1 MRILGWWLLGLAM
14 VPAVVPGMAGA
25 QTRRQSNIRSVWE
38 EPERARPR
46 GERLLRAVMLDVH
59 NEERA
64 AIGMAPVTWDATL
77 AAQALVYARELAR
90 LRRFQHS
97 AKASRP
103 TPQGENLWMGS
114 RGAFTYEEMSEA
126 WTREKRYYR
135 PRPVPD
141 FSSTG
146 DWRDVGHYTQMVW
159 HSTTAIGCAVAS
171 NDRDDYLVCR
181 YSPPG
186 NVYGRTIHG
195 AEK

>member
-1 MRILGWWLLGLAM
+1 MRILTVWLLGLAM
-14 VPAVVPGMAGA
+14 LPVMADA
-25 QTRRQSNIRSVWE
+25 QTRRQSNIRSPWE
-38 EPERARPR
+38 EPDRPRPR
-46 GERLLRAVMLDVH
+46 GDRLLRVLMLDAH
-59 NEERA
+59 NAERD
-64 AIGMAPVTWDATL
+64 AIGMAQVTWDAGL
-77 AAQALVYARELAR
+77 AAQALAYAQELAR
-90 LRRFQHS
+90 LRQFQHS
-97 AKASRP
+97 TKASRS

-114 RGAFTYEEMSEA
+114 RGAFTYEEMADA

-141 FSSTG
+141 FSTTG

-159 HSTTAIGCAVAS
+159 HNVTAIGCAVAS

-186 NVYGRTIHG
+186 NIYGRTIFG

>member
-1 MRILGWWLLGLAM
+1 MRILSMWLLGLVM
-14 VPAVVPGMAGA
+14 LPVVADA
-25 QTRRQSNIRSVWE
+25 QTRRQSNIQSQWE
-38 EPERARPR
+38 DPDQPRPR
-46 GERLLRAVMLDVH
+46 GDRLLRVVMLDAH
-59 NEERA
+59 NAERD
-64 AIGMAPVTWDATL
+64 AIGMPPVTWDAAL
-77 AAQALVYARELAR
+77 AAQALAYAQELAR

-97 AKASRP
+97 TKASRP

-114 RGAFTYEEMSEA
+114 RGAFTYEEMTDA

-141 FSSTG
+141 FSTTG

-159 HSTTAIGCAVAS
+159 HNVTAIGCAVAS
-171 NDRDDYLVCR
+171 NDQDDYLVCR

-186 NVYGRTIHG
+186 NIYGRTIFG